1 MNLPASVLGFTS
13 TDKSVF
19 VGKQPWA
26 GVGTQLEGNESVYE
40 IAEKAGLNFSVQEK
54 TVHFRHNGVYHPFM
68 EKKVLLRDD
77 TLNPLSVV
85 SSGYNTVQPSDIL
98 GLYSDLVEIGGFSLE
113 TAGTLQG
120 GKKIWALARV
130 SDNAPVLENDPV
142 SPYILLAT
150 SYDGTL
156 ATVGLFTSIR
166 VSCCNTLSASLG
178 KASFS
183 ETSYLSDSIKI
194 NHSSKFDKDNM
205 RMRLGIFA
213 NSFEKFLIN
222 ARNLANHQMNDKEMD
237 DFLKTL
243 LTPYHRSEKKEIE
256 EMKAFKAIKALFNG
270 SAIGYSEMLNNGHK
284 NRYLALNCVT
294 EFVDH
299 SKGVTVDSRINSAFF
314 GSGSKLKKEAAELL
328 AA

>member
-1 MNLPASVLGFTS
+1 MNLPANFLGFTS
-13 TDKSVF
+13 SDKSVYF
-19 VGKQPWA
+19 GKQPWE
-26 GVGTQLEGNESVYE
+26 GVGTQLNGNESIIE
-40 IAEKAGLNFSVQEK
+40 ISEKAGLDFSVKEK
-54 TVHFRHNGVYHPFM
+54 TVHYKENDSFRAFTS
-68 EKKVLLRDD
+68 KKVLVRSD
-77 TLNPLSVV
+77 TGRPLSVV
-85 SSGYNTVQPSDIL
+85 SSGYNTVQPEDIVS
-98 GLYSDLVEIGGFSLE
+98 LYADLSEIGGFSLE

-130 SDNAPVLENDPV
+130 SEDAPVLENDPV
-142 SPYILLAT
+142 SPYVLLAT
-150 SYDGTL
+150 SFDGTL

-194 NHSSKFDKDNM
+194 NHSSKFDKDKM

-213 NSFEKFLIN
+213 DSFEKFLIN
-222 ARNLANHQMNDKEMD
+222 ARNLANQQMSDQDMD
-237 DFLKTL
+237 LFLKTL
-243 LTPYHRSEKKEIE
+243 LSPYHRSEKKEIE
-256 EMKAFKAIKALFNG
+256 DMKAFKSIKALFNG
-270 SAIGYSEMLNNGHK
+270 SAIGHKTMLKHGAK

-299 SKGVTVDSRINSAFF
+299 SKGITTDSRINSAFF

>member
-1 MNLPASVLGFTS
+1 MSLAASFLGFTS

-26 GVGTQLEGNESVYE
+26 GVGTQLNGNESIIE
-40 IAEKAGLNFSVQEK
+40 ISEKAGLNFSVREK
-54 TVHFRHNGVYHPFM
+54 TVHYKNNEGFLPFPA
-68 EKKVLLRDD
+68 KKVLIRSD
-77 TLNPLSVV
+77 NGRPLSVV
-85 SSGYNTVQPSDIL
+85 SSGYNTVQPEDIVS
-98 GLYSDLVEIGGFSLE
+98 LYSDLSEIGGFSLE

-130 SDNAPVLENDPV
+130 SENAPVLENDPV

-150 SYDGTL
+150 SFDGTL

-205 RMRLGIFA
+205 RRRLGIFA

-222 ARNLANHQMNDKEMD
+222 ARNMANHSMSDTAMD
-237 DFLKTL
+237 SFLKTL
-243 LTPYHRSEKKEIE
+243 LSPYHRSEKKEVE

-270 SAIGYSEMLNNGHK
+270 SAIGYSEMLNNGYK